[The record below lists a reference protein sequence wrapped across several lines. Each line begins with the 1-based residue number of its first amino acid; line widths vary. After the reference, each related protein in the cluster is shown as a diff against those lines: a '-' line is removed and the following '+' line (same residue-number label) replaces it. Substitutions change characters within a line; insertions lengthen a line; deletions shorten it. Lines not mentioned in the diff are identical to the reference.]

1 MRTHLY
7 CHVEGVCFCAA
18 DLRFATLVYR
28 TSIFR
33 VGERVLVAETAMGAG
48 TWCALEVI
56 IVI

>member
-1 MRTHLY
+1 LY
-7 CHVEGVCFCAA
+7 CHVDGVRFCAA